1 MTRQYATVANGI
13 TWSRRV
19 CLSGDDEQA
28 WSKLRSPGR
37 RLSAGR
43 IPAHL
48 SPMHFLPI
56 GDRLRPS

>member
-1 MTRQYATVANGI
+1 M
-13 TWSRRV
+13 
-19 CLSGDDEQA
+19 CLGDDEQA

-43 IPAHL
+43 IPACW

-56 GDRLRPS
+56 GKGHLDFTDLFSKKTKQSKYSM

>member
-1 MTRQYATVANGI
+1 M
-13 TWSRRV
+13 
-19 CLSGDDEQA
+19 CLGDDEQA
-28 WSKLRSPGR
+28 WSKLKSPGR

-43 IPAHL
+43 IPACW